1 MANFEDKMCCA
12 AAKEL
17 VVSLDSL
24 KASHFKEN
32 PVSDRLIATIYR
44 LNLSDQQSLILRAPK
59 YVHISVDIVSLDRQ
73 LSELEKSKEGYELE
87 NLYLLQGAPYVL
99 MR

>member
-44 LNLSDQQSLILRAPK
+44 LNLSDQQSLILRTPK

-73 LSELEKSKEGYELE
+73 LISSKKVRRDT
-87 NLYLLQGAPYVL
+87 NLKTPICSRERP
-99 MR
+99 MC